1 MAIDGTYGFV
11 YCGVNG
17 LGVGVFTV
25 KEGEVRGKDYAGVR
39 YSGIAKEN
47 SDGTVALMISQEV
60 PPGVELAQGTAA
72 QELPHTRHFDT
83 LLPPDFGDGKP
94 QEISSP
100 PGLVTVMIKR
110 IRDEFAP
117 AAVQG
122 VTEQTAQ
129 RLAVAAATENNLDK

>member
-1 MAIDGTYGFV
+1 
-11 YCGVNG
+11 
-17 LGVGVFTV
+17 
-25 KEGEVRGKDYAGVR
+25 
-39 YSGIAKEN
+39 
-47 SDGTVALMISQEV
+47 MISQEV

-129 RLAVAAATENNLDK
+129 RLDNLDK